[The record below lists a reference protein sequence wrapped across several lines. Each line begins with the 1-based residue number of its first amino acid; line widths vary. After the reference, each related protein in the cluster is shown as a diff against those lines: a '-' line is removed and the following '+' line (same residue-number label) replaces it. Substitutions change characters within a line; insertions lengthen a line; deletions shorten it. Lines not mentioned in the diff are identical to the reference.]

1 MIRLDLRRAVIDC
14 IYLFHFRACGTG
26 ILMANDAVA
35 GRDANFTAS
44 GSRRKGQRRGAVLG
58 RGVHGQ
64 VLGIYVLLRGRGRR
78 GNLRNRLSVQG
89 LPVSGHADRNTRC
102 RRRTDGRRA
111 GEGAQI

>member
-78 GNLRNRLSVQG
+78 GNLRHRLSVQG
-89 LPVSGHADRNTRC
+89 LPVCGHANRNTRC
-102 RRRTDGRRA
+102 RCRADGGRA